1 MNQKVIRLDEEQLKS
16 IVLESVLSYLAENN
30 EDEGLW
36 NQIKQGA
43 KSFMGNGYGKNK
55 NYRNSV
61 ADNQAAGDHTA
72 NWLNKKT
79 PMNLKKR
86 FNAAKSGFKEQ
97 GNIDNANEVR
107 AMLQKLMKDGTIKLE
122 MTVKQVMNKMMG
134 NRLSAQ
140 KRVSKANNAI
150 YEE

>member
-36 NQIKQGA
+36 NQIKQGV

-107 AMLQKLMKDGTIKLE
+107 AMLQKLMKDGTIKPE